1 MSCSTLMKSLKEMTI
16 MAILNLGQKTEKM
29 LEDTNTPEEIK
40 SKGFAANFYEAW
52 LKENPESSL
61 SKTKLCIL
69 YTKLDIAWR

>member
-1 MSCSTLMKSLKEMTI
+1 
-16 MAILNLGQKTEKM
+16 M

-40 SKGFAANFYEAW
+40 SKGFAANFYEVW